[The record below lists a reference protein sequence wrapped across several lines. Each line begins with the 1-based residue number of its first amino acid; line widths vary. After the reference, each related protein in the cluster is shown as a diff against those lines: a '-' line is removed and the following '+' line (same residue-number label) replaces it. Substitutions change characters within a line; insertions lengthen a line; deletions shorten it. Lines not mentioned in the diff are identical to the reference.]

1 MFKFALAYSPMFI
14 GFMMML
20 MILFSEHHTFNLN
33 FLGVFGKV
41 NLENQTMSYLETSQV
56 LVMMTGEFDYGDLVY
71 PTSQR
76 IENNTIKESVDF
88 NHFPGLSHITILLF
102 IVLVS
107 VVMMNLLVALA
118 VNDMKKLAKH
128 AKRDQLYSQVE
139 LISYME
145 RLESLWIFQRILPK
159 QFLDFFR
166 TKLLKKGKGFR
177 MTLDVHFSDNKQQV
191 LPKPL
196 RNELLDFCMR

>member
-1 MFKFALAYSPMFI
+1 
-14 GFMMML
+14 
-20 MILFSEHHTFNLN
+20 
-33 FLGVFGKV
+33 
-41 NLENQTMSYLETSQV
+41 
-56 LVMMTGEFDYGDLVY
+56 MMTGEFDYEDLMY

-76 IENNTIKESVDF
+76 IENNTISDSVDY
-88 NHFPGLSHITILLF
+88 NYFPGLSHITILLF

-118 VNDMKKLAKH
+118 VNDMKKLAKN

-159 QFLDFFR
+159 NFQDFFR
-166 TKLLKKGKGFR
+166 TKLMRKGKGFR
-177 MTLDVHFSDNKQQV
+177 MTLDVHFCDIKNQI

-196 RNELLDFCMR
+196 RNELLNFCMR

>member
-1 MFKFALAYSPMFI
+1 
-14 GFMMML
+14 
-20 MILFSEHHTFNLN
+20 
-33 FLGVFGKV
+33 
-41 NLENQTMSYLETSQV
+41 
-56 LVMMTGEFDYGDLVY
+56 MMTGEFDYEDLMS

-76 IENNTIKESVDF
+76 IENNNIKNSIDY
-88 NHFPGLSHITILLF
+88 NYFPGLSHITILLF

-107 VVMMNLLVALA
+107 IVMMNLLVALA
-118 VNDMKKLAKH
+118 VNDMKKLAKN

-145 RLESLWIFQRILPK
+145 RLESLWVFQTILPK
-159 QFLDFFR
+159 NFQDFFR
-166 TKLLKKGKGFR
+166 TKLMRKGKGFR
-177 MTLDVHFSDNKQQV
+177 MTLEVHFCDSKKQI